1 MAYRTARMAGNRNQ
15 AGREAEALEEVA
27 KVAVVTVEK
36 GLVEVD
42 LVVAGSAAV
51 EAMVVV
57 EGEEG

>member
-1 MAYRTARMAGNRNQ
+1 MAGNRNQ